1 MKGIMDIMALKET
14 LESDLLIATKNKDSV
29 RKQTIRM
36 ILSNIKLLQIE
47 KGQPVDDTDI
57 LNILQKELKL
67 REEAIEDAHKANR
80 PDLVHSNQLEMEVIR
95 DYLPEQMDVEEIKFV
110 AQQVIIE
117 VDAHNV
123 NDMGKIMKAILPRIQ
138 GRAPNATVSQVVRD
152 LLVQM

>member
-1 MKGIMDIMALKET
+1 MGLKET
-14 LESDLLIATKNKDSV
+14 LESDLLIATKNKDDV
-29 RKQTIRM
+29 QKLTIRM

-47 KGQPVDDTDI
+47 KGQPVNDSDI
-57 LNILQKELKL
+57 QNILQKELKL
-67 REEAIEDAHKANR
+67 RQEAVEDALKANR
-80 PDLVHSNQLEMEVIR
+80 PDLVHANQLEMDVIR
-95 DYLPEQMDVEEIKFV
+95 NYLPEQMDVEEIKAL

-138 GRAPNATVSQVVRD
+138 GKAPNALVSKVVRD